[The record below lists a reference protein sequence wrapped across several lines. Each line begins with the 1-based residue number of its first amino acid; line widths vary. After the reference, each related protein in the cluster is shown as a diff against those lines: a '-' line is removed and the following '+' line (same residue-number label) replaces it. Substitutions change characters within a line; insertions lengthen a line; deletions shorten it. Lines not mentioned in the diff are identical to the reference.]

1 MLMHCVVVANASR
14 ARIFGAGEL
23 LEKFELVEELEHRDA
38 RGRAADLVSDD
49 RGRTR
54 GGGGSPQ
61 SGMEQRTDPHSREE
75 EVFARKVSK
84 ALVGCVS
91 KGHFERMIVIAPPG
105 FLGVLRRIVPKTVQ
119 RKVVASVAKD
129 FTNFSIH
136 ELPKRVRAVIPPTTG
151 MPP

>member
-1 MLMHCVVVANASR
+1 
-14 ARIFGAGEL
+14 
-23 LEKFELVEELEHRDA
+23 
-38 RGRAADLVSDD
+38 
-49 RGRTR
+49 
-54 GGGGSPQ
+54 
-61 SGMEQRTDPHSREE
+61 
-75 EVFARKVSK
+75 
-84 ALVGCVS
+84 

-129 FTNFSIH
+129 FTNFSTH